1 MKGCLGCLGI
11 LLFSAMLVTVGT
23 YIWRVRN
30 PAEAADYD
38 AREAKIDREN
48 AARRARL
55 ARDPLAG
62 DEFKMCKLL
71 EDNVRDRLVAPST
84 ADFESC
90 VWHQPITYKG
100 SGVYDGGFYVDAQ
113 NGFGAKIRSYWTGT
127 VTETKDSPDPADRH
141 FTYKIDSL
149 EELPH

>member
-1 MKGCLGCLGI
+1 MHFATPEDK
-11 LLFSAMLVTVGT
+11 AR
-23 YIWRVRN
+23 W
-30 PAEAADYD
+30 AD
-38 AREAKIDREN
+38 IDRK
-48 AARRARL
+48 AAAHRALL
-55 ARDPLAG
+55 ATDPLAG

-71 EDNVRDRLVAPST
+71 EDEVQSRLVAPST

-113 NGFGAKIRSYWTGT
+113 NGFGAKLRSYWAGT
-127 VTETKDSPDPADRH
+127 VTEHKDNPDPADRH